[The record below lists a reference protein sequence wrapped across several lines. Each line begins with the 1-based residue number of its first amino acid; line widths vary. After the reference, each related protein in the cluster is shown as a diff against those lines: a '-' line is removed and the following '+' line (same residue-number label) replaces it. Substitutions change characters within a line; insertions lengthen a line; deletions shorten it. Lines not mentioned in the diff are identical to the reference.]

1 MNVPVKHTPGPWTW
15 WNVGGGPVLATPD
28 RGRLIVMDF
37 ARKGMNGAQPRFSI
51 WDGLDRERL
60 GGVMKSAEVLDLG
73 KHPDARLI
81 AAAPELLESLKDLL
95 QMIEVDQLIPES
107 VSYMKR
113 AREAVMAAECAERAP
128 L

>member
-1 MNVPVKHTPGPWTW
+1 
-15 WNVGGGPVLATPD
+15 
-28 RGRLIVMDF
+28 
-37 ARKGMNGAQPRFSI
+37 
-51 WDGLDRERL
+51 
-60 GGVMKSAEVLDLG
+60 MKSAEVLDLG

-113 AREAVMAAECAERAP
+113 AREAVVAAECAERAP